1 MRIGYPCINLTLPC
15 RSSRTFRLSSW
26 SERRFLE
33 TVDNN
38 LSCLLRILEFN
49 ASHGLLFFR
58 ITSDLVP
65 FASHPICRV
74 RWQQF
79 FEKEFRDIGDFI
91 KRNNLRVSMHPDQ
104 FTLINSPDERVFQRS
119 QKELLYHC
127 DVMDLLGLD
136 QTHRIQIHV
145 GGAYGDKNA
154 SMDRFVERY
163 KSTPLE
169 IRKRLVVENDDRMY
183 CLEDCLK
190 VHERTEIPIV
200 FDVFHHRMN
209 NRGESLKQ
217 SLAGFTSTWP
227 TKDGLPIVD
236 YSGQEQNKKPG
247 THARSLDVNDF
258 ANFVEETKAFDFDI
272 MLEIKDKEKSALRAL
287 EVLQVRRGNMLDQES

>member
-26 SERRFLE
+26 SERRFLN
-33 TVDNN
+33 TVYNN

-65 FASHPICRV
+65 FASHPICLV
-74 RWQQF
+74 PWQRF
-79 FEKEFRDIGDFI
+79 FEKEFSSIGDFI
-91 KRNNLRVSMHPDQ
+91 KRNRIRVSMHPDQ
-104 FTLINSPDERVFQRS
+104 FTLINSPDDKVLQRS
-119 QKELLYHC
+119 QRELLYHC
-127 DVMDLLGLD
+127 EVMDLLGLD
-136 QTHRIQIHV
+136 QMHKIQIHI

-163 KSTPLE
+163 DNTPLK
-169 IRKRLVVENDDRMY
+169 IRKRLVIENDDRLY
-183 CLEDCLK
+183 CLKDCLK
-190 VHERTEIPIV
+190 LHERTGIPIV

-209 NRGESLKQ
+209 NQGESLRQ
-217 SLAGFTSTWP
+217 SLPGFTSTWSAE
-227 TKDGLPIVD
+227 DGPPIVD
-236 YSGQEQNKKPG
+236 YSGQEQSKKPG

-258 ANFVEETKAFDFDI
+258 ADFVEETAAFDFDI
-272 MLEIKDKEKSALRAL
+272 MLEVKDKEKSALRAL
-287 EVLQVRRGNMLDQES
+287 EILQVRRGNMLAQKS